1 MGIFDNTPI
10 KKLLDNMRSLSMED
24 LFIEVI
30 SKSEVKKYI
39 VKLNTDQMR
48 LEFMNSEGILL
59 SSIGGPYADS
69 TVRDGGKQGK
79 FKVDLYDTG
88 DFHKS
93 FRVENITGRGFEIKS
108 DPIKDDGTNLLE
120 EWGEEVEGLT
130 IESMDKLSLFL
141 VNYYQDAIRKKLLS
155 D

>member
-1 MGIFDNTPI
+1 
-10 KKLLDNMRSLSMED
+10 MRSLSMED